1 MNALMI
7 AALLQLFFIAFVVGT
22 GERRMIGGAY
32 LPIGIAVMGIT
43 FAAMTLATPG

>member
-1 MNALMI
+1 MNAIVI
-7 AALLQLFFIAFVVGT
+7 AALLQLFFVAFAVGT
-22 GERRMIGGAY
+22 GERRLLGGAY